1 MIDTYFDHADRATG
15 YHLLTRTP
23 VQPIHE
29 DPRYWAGQL
38 YATVA
43 DRTVAKARAM
53 VRFTIAAAIRDHQRE
68 MYCGIPVGSTLSE
81 FDASGRRKGRA

>member
-1 MIDTYFDHADRATG
+1 MIDTYFDRADRATG

-23 VQPIHE
+23 LPDITD
-29 DPRYWAGQL
+29 DPRYWGGQL

-53 VRFTIAAAIRDHQRE
+53 VRFTVAAAARDHLAE
-68 MYCGIPVGSTLSE
+68 MSCGIPVGTKQSL
-81 FDASGRRKGRA
+81 FDGSGRRKGRA

>member
-1 MIDTYFDHADRATG
+1 MIDTYFDRADRATG

-23 VQPIHE
+23 LPDITD
-29 DPRYWAGQL
+29 DPRYWGGQL

-53 VRFTIAAAIRDHQRE
+53 VRFTVAAAARDHLAE
-68 MYCGIPVGSTLSE
+68 MSCGILLGTQHSA
-81 FDASGRRKGRA
+81 FDGAGRRKGRA